1 MIDKSTKYRKLSKAS
16 CIYLISVL
24 VLVLSGFTNTTHL
37 PKNKKM
43 SKNKEIVMRY
53 MEGFNATDHEKI
65 LSCLSN
71 DVIWEM
77 PGVYYH
83 TGKAAF
89 DEEIENDAFV
99 GSPTIKIVRLVEEAD
114 VVIAEGTVQSK
125 RKDGG
130 LLDAVFCDVFI
141 LENGLIKKLT
151 SYFMVKPTVK
161 K

>member
-1 MIDKSTKYRKLSKAS
+1 
-16 CIYLISVL
+16 
-24 VLVLSGFTNTTHL
+24 
-37 PKNKKM
+37 M